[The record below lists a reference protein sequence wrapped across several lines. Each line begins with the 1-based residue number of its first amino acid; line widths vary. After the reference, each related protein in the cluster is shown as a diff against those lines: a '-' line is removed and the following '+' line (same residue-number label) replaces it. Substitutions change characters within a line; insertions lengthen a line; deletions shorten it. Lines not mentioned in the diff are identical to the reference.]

1 MVNSQI
7 RDDVRNCRL
16 PADRSEASR
25 TVSPNPDRPN
35 PRLGRRGLGDAI
47 RLDRRGA
54 GLWLEGAALRDEGA
68 EEGVFAV

>member
-35 PRLGRRGLGDAI
+35 PRLGRRGWVTRFAF
-47 RLDRRGA
+47 DRRGA
-54 GLWLEGAALRDEGA
+54 GLWLEGAALSDEGA